1 MEFTT
6 HLGLHSQTTR
16 LDGSH
21 LCCDSAAPN
30 GALTLS
36 GVPFQGTSEQRT
48 QGDSSSYMRFGL
60 TTTRNLSSGRLDSF
74 IELSLQPLENLANA
88 YAFSFVANW
97 TSLSSMDSDLEAISH
112 NPTDGS
118 FTALAT
124 QPTVLT
130 NYLNQL
136 FLSYLVG
143 LLSRYLFI
151 SRVKLTCLSTV

>member
-48 QGDSSSYMRFGL
+48 QGDSSRLQFDIGAIPIFSLGSSRFA
-60 TTTRNLSSGRLDSF
+60 R
-74 IELSLQPLENLANA
+74 
-88 YAFSFVANW
+88 
-97 TSLSSMDSDLEAISH
+97 
-112 NPTDGS
+112 
-118 FTALAT
+118 
-124 QPTVLT
+124 
-130 NYLNQL
+130 
-136 FLSYLVG
+136 
-143 LLSRYLFI
+143 RY
-151 SRVKLTCLSTV
+151 